1 MSSSVWDAAYR
12 SACSVTEAINWEFL
26 CGLLLLGSLWA
37 VIWFG
42 FAMVGA

>member
-1 MSSSVWDAAYR
+1 
-12 SACSVTEAINWEFL
+12 
-26 CGLLLLGSLWA
+26 LLGSLWA